1 MFVQKMTFLQLANWD
16 TQKAPPPLNR
26 ETVNKVRLM
35 IPRPP
40 QSILSPDDDGGA
52 EGGGEV

>member
-16 TQKAPPPLNR
+16 TQKALPPPLNR

-40 QSILSPDDDGGA
+40 QSILSPDDVA
-52 EGGGEV
+52 EGGEV